1 MDCGQYQNFT
11 EGIATPSRGESLRAI
26 KYPELLNNIEQ
37 SFNPERFGQHGRCA
51 SQRTSFIIPDR
62 NRNYHDRNS
71 CKPTITRTRCQK
83 PPSIEHRHS
92 EVEDNHLGKTR
103 TAAQPL
109 QPFGTVRRAFNLIA
123 FDRQYACQGLLEPQ
137 IVIDK

>member
-92 EVEDNHLGKTR
+92 EVEDNQLGKIR
-103 TAAQPL
+103 TAATTPALRHRSPRIQPHSL
-109 QPFGTVRRAFNLIA
+109 RSTVRVSGPVGTSNRH
-123 FDRQYACQGLLEPQ
+123 R
-137 IVIDK
+137 